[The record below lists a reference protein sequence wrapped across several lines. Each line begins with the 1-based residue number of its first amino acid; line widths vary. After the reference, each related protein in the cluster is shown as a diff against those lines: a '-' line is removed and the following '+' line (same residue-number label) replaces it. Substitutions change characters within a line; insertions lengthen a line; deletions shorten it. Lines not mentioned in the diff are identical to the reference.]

1 MTAKELSQTVLEKA
15 KEFGLIPKNDR
26 RTIIDPKGNAIIA
39 KTLKLR
45 LSVMVPLFLQL
56 SVNQRG
62 RFFLI
67 HE

>member
-45 LSVMVPLFLQL
+45 RSAFFAIISESKGTVLFDP
-56 SVNQRG
+56 
-62 RFFLI
+62 
-67 HE
+67 